1 MFYRRLRCGT
11 HHSAPHRPSAAALT
25 YVREYALA
33 NPMHHRVVVTIT
45 HVLVGTQIRVST
57 LDNNSKPSYFDW
69 EVLKEHVSVVF
80 TDEQD
85 LGLNIQLVLQNVFYV
100 ALQYSFQLNT
110 FLVVC

>member
-1 MFYRRLRCGT
+1 
-11 HHSAPHRPSAAALT
+11 
-25 YVREYALA
+25 
-33 NPMHHRVVVTIT
+33 MHHRVVVTIT

-85 LGLNIQLVLQNVFYV
+85 LSIYNSCCKMYFMLHYNIL
-100 ALQYSFQLNT
+100 SS
-110 FLVVC
+110 